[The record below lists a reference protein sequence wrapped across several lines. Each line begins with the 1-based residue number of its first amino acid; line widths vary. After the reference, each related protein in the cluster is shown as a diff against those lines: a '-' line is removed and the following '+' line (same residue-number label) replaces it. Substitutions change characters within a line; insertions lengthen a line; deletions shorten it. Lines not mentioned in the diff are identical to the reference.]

1 VNGDL
6 FARVFVT
13 ALVILDPV
21 GNVPT
26 FLSLTRT
33 TPHRRSRAALQAT
46 LVAAVVILAFALFG
60 ERLLELLSISVE
72 SLQVSGG
79 LVLVLVALE
88 LLGTDGPAE
97 TDSAPRGNVAL
108 VPLGT
113 PLLAGPG
120 AIAAAMVYMRA
131 ASDTAEAATVAGALL
146 AALVVV
152 YAGLRFAAVVA
163 RLLGDN
169 GIELLSRIVGLVLG
183 AIAVQLVAEGVDAW
197 VRHGV
202 R

>member
-1 VNGDL
+1 MNADL

-33 TPHRRSRAALQAT
+33 TPHRRSHAALQAT
-46 LVAAVVILAFALFG
+46 LVAAVVILLFALFG
-60 ERLLELLSISVE
+60 EQVLDLLSISVE

-88 LLGTDGPAE
+88 LLGTASGS
-97 TDSAPRGNVAL
+97 SALGAGGNAAL

-120 AIAAAMVYMRA
+120 AIAAAMVYMRGAGDA
-131 ASDTAEAATVAGALL
+131 ADRVAVAAALL
-146 AALVVV
+146 AALLVV
-152 YAGLRFAAVVA
+152 YVGLRFAALLA
-163 RLLGDN
+163 RVLRDS

-183 AIAVQLVAEGVDAW
+183 AIAVQLVAEGIDAC